1 MAYSGWLPSARVGIY
16 TSERSVRMRTRIMG
30 LIRTPPIPE
39 NPSGT
44 LVLGAIWS
52 WIRDRLDA
60 TFNGRW

>member
-1 MAYSGWLPSARVGIY
+1 
-16 TSERSVRMRTRIMG
+16 MG

-52 WIRDRLDA
+52 WIWDRLDA
-60 TFNGRW
+60 FYNGRW